1 MRSLKIAFRIIAV
14 LAILAGVIWIFQG
27 LNVLPGSLMTRDV
40 DWTDRGAALTVAGAL
55 LLWGASRNPRP
66 KPQGRSTFGSRKNI
80 RPRAERV
87 SRCVVDPATPNAPH
101 RASI

>member
-1 MRSLKIAFRIIAV
+1 MRSLKLAFRIIAA

-66 KPQGRSTFGSRKNI
+66 KPQGRSTFGSRKYPPQGGT
-80 RPRAERV
+80 RFAVRR
-87 SRCVVDPATPNAPH
+87 
-101 RASI
+101 